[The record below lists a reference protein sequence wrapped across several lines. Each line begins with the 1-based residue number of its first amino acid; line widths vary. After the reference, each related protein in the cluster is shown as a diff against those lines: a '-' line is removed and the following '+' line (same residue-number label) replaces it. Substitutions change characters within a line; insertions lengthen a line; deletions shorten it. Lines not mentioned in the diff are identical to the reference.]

1 MESSSS
7 DLPFLVTHWL
17 QNAAVNTNEQTPND
31 GSEEAKIAQQDAIYR
46 VRKATRDLAGAFA
59 DLGMFGVTLNVRYF
73 V

>member
-31 GSEEAKIAQQDAIYR
+31 CSVESTIAQQDANYR
-46 VRKATRDLAGAFA
+46 VRKATRDFAGGIAV
-59 DLGMFGVTLNVRYF
+59 LGMFGVTLNVRYF